1 MKGSNNMKFVK
12 GMVTGMVISAGIAMA
27 YAECTMGTNK
37 MMKQGKKMMKK
48 MGIM

>member
-1 MKGSNNMKFVK
+1 MKFVK

-27 YAECTMGTNK
+27 CAECNMNSSK

-48 MGIM
+48 MGIV